1 MRRGGMPLISI
12 WFSRMQIHN
21 LDAADVS
28 TGFPLIEARL
38 PVNPVYLVF
47 LPIIEDFIR
56 FVRWVD
62 K

>member
-1 MRRGGMPLISI
+1 
-12 WFSRMQIHN
+12 MQIHN

-38 PVNPVYLVF
+38 PINPVYLVF